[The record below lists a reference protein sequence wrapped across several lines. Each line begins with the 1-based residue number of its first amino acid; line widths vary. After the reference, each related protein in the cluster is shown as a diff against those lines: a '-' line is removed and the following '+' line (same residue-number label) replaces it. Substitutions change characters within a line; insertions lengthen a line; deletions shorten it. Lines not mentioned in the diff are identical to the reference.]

1 MALYEHVFIARQDV
15 SQQQVE
21 GLTEQFSTIIKENGG
36 QIGKAEYW
44 GLRNL
49 TYKVRKNRKGHYTLL
64 NIDAPH
70 AAVAE
75 MERQMGI
82 SEDVLRFLTVR
93 VEEHETEP
101 SAVMQNRGDRGDR
114 GDRGERGGGRFGD
127 RERSGGDRFG
137 GDRGSSR
144 FGDRERAPRRDREES
159 EGGDAS

>member
-36 QIGKAEYW
+36 QIGKTEYW

-49 TYKVRKNRKGHYTLL
+49 TYKVRKNRKGHYTLM

-70 AAVAE
+70 AAVTE

-82 SEDVLRFLTVR
+82 NEDVLRCLTVR

-114 GDRGERGGGRFGD
+114 GDRGGRFGD
-127 RERSGGDRFG
+127 RERSDRFG
-137 GDRGSSR
+137 GDRGGSR
-144 FGDRERAPRRDREES
+144 FGGDRERAPRRDREES

>member
-21 GLTEQFSTIIKENGG
+21 ALTEQYSNILKERGG
-36 QIGKAEYW
+36 SVSKTEYW

-49 TYKVRKNRKGHYTLL
+49 AFKVKKNRKGHYTLM

-82 SEDVLRFLTVR
+82 NDDVIRFLTIR
-93 VEEHETEP
+93 VEEHEGEP
-101 SAVMQNRGDRGDR
+101 SAMMQSRGDRGDRGSRFGDRGDR
-114 GDRGERGGGRFGD
+114 GDRG
-127 RERSGGDRFG
+127 SRFG
-137 GDRGSSR
+137 GDR
-144 FGDRERAPRRDREES
+144 DRGPRRDREENS
-159 EGGDAS
+159 DGGNAQ